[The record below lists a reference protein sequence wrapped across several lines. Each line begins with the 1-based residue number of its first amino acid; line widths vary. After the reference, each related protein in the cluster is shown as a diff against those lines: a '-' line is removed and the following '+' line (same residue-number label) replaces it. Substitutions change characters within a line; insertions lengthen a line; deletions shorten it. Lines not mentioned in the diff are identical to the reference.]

1 MIWYAASTGPD
12 QPLAIVAAPL
22 RFLTAQGGL
31 KPPAKEGQRANRE
44 DAGSGRQNALLSWAS
59 SVCATREI
67 GSASDLWVHVGTI
80 VLGETFGIMSR
91 TRARLRREQP
101 CASSLKPRRRL
112 VGVWA
117 VRITSSSSAAANRRC
132 ETPFL
137 VSLRSLF
144 EKWAVNKVPIGRYI
158 AFVGSLLL
166 AMLFI
171 ADWLLPM
178 GPTQSVTS
186 GEANKPIIG
195 IKSDHKWPERI
206 AFDTSAPT
214 IVAQTPPVVADA
226 PVTRPPREA
235 FALLGGP
242 VPEVSETPL
251 PVRTKR
257 KVAKRAPHSRWTA
270 YQPAARAEALPAG
283 W

>member
-1 MIWYAASTGPD
+1 MGSPWENCGGVRPSASCRGPVRASD
-12 QPLAIVAAPL
+12 ESSLAPAPL
-22 RFLTAQGGL
+22 IQGG
-31 KPPAKEGQRANRE
+31 
-44 DAGSGRQNALLSWAS
+44 
-59 SVCATREI
+59 
-67 GSASDLWVHVGTI
+67 
-80 VLGETFGIMSR
+80 
-91 TRARLRREQP
+91 
-101 CASSLKPRRRL
+101 RL
-112 VGVWA
+112 VGVGA
-117 VRITSSSSAAANRRC
+117 VRIPGSSSGAANRRC
-132 ETPFL
+132 ETPYL
-137 VSLRSLF
+137 GLF

-186 GEANKPIIG
+186 GEANKPTIR
-195 IKSDHKWPERI
+195 IKSDQDHKWPELI

-214 IVAQTPPVVADA
+214 IVAQMPPVVADA
-226 PVTRPPREA
+226 PVTNPQREA
-235 FALLGGP
+235 FALLSAP

-270 YQPAARAEALPAG
+270 YRPAARAEALPAG

>member
-1 MIWYAASTGPD
+1 MGAPWDNCAGVRPSASCRGPVRASD
-12 QPLAIVAAPL
+12 ESSLAPAPL
-22 RFLTAQGGL
+22 NQGG
-31 KPPAKEGQRANRE
+31 
-44 DAGSGRQNALLSWAS
+44 
-59 SVCATREI
+59 
-67 GSASDLWVHVGTI
+67 
-80 VLGETFGIMSR
+80 
-91 TRARLRREQP
+91 
-101 CASSLKPRRRL
+101 RL

-117 VRITSSSSAAANRRC
+117 VRITGSSSPAANRRC
-132 ETPFL
+132 ETPYL
-137 VSLRSLF
+137 GLF

-186 GEANKPIIG
+186 GEANKPTIR
-195 IKSDHKWPERI
+195 IKSDQGHKWPERI

-214 IVAQTPPVVADA
+214 IVVQMPPLVADA
-226 PVTRPPREA
+226 PVTNPQREA
-235 FALLGGP
+235 FALLIAP

-270 YQPAARAEALPAG
+270 YRPAARAEALPAG